1 MLDVKF
7 ERYLPSKMVR
17 ENTTS
22 QRAAQLLR
30 QYPRNFRI
38 AEGVLAI
45 ESAFLRGTII
55 SAARE
60 AAFAGSPSE
69 PPKNSA
75 QPPTFPRTCAI
86 SPNLLL
92 PANAQQAHW
101 DS

>member
-1 MLDVKF
+1 MSNSNVIYLRKWF
-7 ERYLPSKMVR
+7 EKTPPLSEQRNCFASTR
-17 ENTTS
+17 ETLE
-22 QRAAQLLR
+22 LLKAFSR
-30 QYPRNFRI
+30 
-38 AEGVLAI
+38 I

-92 PANAQQAHW
+92 PADAQQAHW